1 MNTSSASTFS
11 VASTFITTRPGPTPT
26 MCTNANSHTAV
37 IASSVCRENV
47 SGTYGSGMTK
57 NGVEFAAPGM
67 NRSSTMIR
75 KIALA
80 AIASRKA
87 CDERR
92 PTGHEAGERSVGFA
106 QIDVFAAGAR
116 PQRGQLG
123 VRHRAEERE
132 HAARNPG

>member
-26 MCTNANSHTAV
+26 MCTIANSQTAV

-57 NGVEFAAPGM
+57 NGVEFAAPGI
-67 NRSSTMIR
+67 NRSSTTIR

-80 AIASRKA
+80 AMRARETGDK
-87 CDERR
+87 RR
-92 PTGHEAGERSVGFA
+92 PSGHEAGERPVRLA
-106 QIDVFAAGAR
+106 QIHVLAAGAR
-116 PQRGQLG
+116 PQRRQLG
-123 VRHRAEERE
+123 VRHGPEERE
-132 HAARNPG
+132 HAAGNPR